1 MVADGTTAQI
11 PSDLGE
17 KKEDNE
23 GNLFYTSLA
32 VGTHHGGRNLARKG
46 GAGALF
52 LEIRG
57 GSAGHRVQ
65 WMYGVELS
73 REDAGGGGRRSRR

>member
-1 MVADGTTAQI
+1 
-11 PSDLGE
+11 
-17 KKEDNE
+17 
-23 GNLFYTSLA
+23 
-32 VGTHHGGRNLARKG
+32 
-46 GAGALF
+46 